1 MITTIFLHKLRSMTL
16 SDSIFMAT
24 WLLAF
29 SIPLTNGKLIIP
41 ILLLFSLWIF
51 EGKFVQKGR
60 QLFDS
65 KLFLLLLFFLSFS
78 LLSLLWSDYTSVG
91 IKSINPFNYYLLI
104 IPVVLTSIP
113 KEKAFYLI
121 EAFVYGMSVH
131 IALFFLSNLIGW
143 IPKKPFYSPYTM
155 YAAFTAFSS
164 LFFLNRF
171 IKSQKNKFDYL
182 YLILFIL
189 LTLFLFSHDGRSA
202 QIAFLAT
209 LMLYLFIIQKHIFRT
224 MIFTGLLIA
233 IISTFILFFAPS
245 KASNYQTA
253 YQEVKNIVQS
263 QKFEGSWGH
272 RAGSWITSFYVIGK
286 NPLVGT
292 GAGDSQDAY
301 QRIIE
306 RGEMQ
311 ALYCVAWMDSPHNQF
326 LGILMKVG
334 IIGTLPFLVLIFLF
348 YRLRI
353 MNQELKHLS
362 IIFMTLSCISM
373 MFDEVLQMKPY
384 NIYFALMLAL
394 FIASSTAKTN
404 SPITL

>member
-1 MITTIFLHKLRSMTL
+1 MITTNFLHKLRSITL
-16 SDSIFMAT
+16 SDTIFIVA

-51 EGKFVQKGR
+51 EGKFVQKGH

-78 LLSLLWSDYTSVG
+78 LLSLLWSDYTSIG

-104 IPVVLTSIP
+104 IPVLFTSIP
-113 KEKAFYLI
+113 KEKVFYLI
-121 EAFVYGMSVH
+121 EAFVYGMLVH
-131 IALFFLSNLIGW
+131 ITFFFFSDMIGW
-143 IPKKPFYSPYTM
+143 TPKHPFYIPYAI

-171 IKSQKNKFDYL
+171 IKSQKNKFDYI

-189 LTLFLFSHDGRSA
+189 LTLFIFSHDGRSA

-209 LMLYLFIIQKHIFRT
+209 LILYLFIIQKHIFRT
-224 MIFTGLLIA
+224 MIFTGLLIFS
-233 IISTFILFFAPS
+233 ISIFIMYFAPS
-245 KASNYQTA
+245 TVSKYNEA
-253 YQEVKNIVQS
+253 YLDLKRTILLQQFN
-263 QKFEGSWGH
+263 GSWSW
-272 RAGSWITSFYVIGK
+272 RAGAYLTSFYVIEK

-292 GAGDSQDAY
+292 GLGDSQDAY

-311 ALYCVAWMDSPHNQF
+311 ALYSVAWMDSPHNQY

-334 IIGTLPFLVLIFLF
+334 IIGTLPFLLILFLF
-348 YRLRI
+348 YRLPIVNR
-353 MNQELKHLS
+353 ELKHLS
-362 IIFMTLSCISM
+362 IIFMTLACISM

-384 NIYFALMLAL
+384 NIYFAFMLAV
-394 FIASSTAKTN
+394 FMVSAE
-404 SPITL
+404 P